1 MSEQRKSMDQ
11 RLLEARIV
19 IDNSLGNQ
27 DILDAV
33 TLFGY
38 DQPRLQAALALY
50 NEVIDLVAA
59 QRKEYG
65 QQYEATNTLQSAWD
79 TADAA
84 YKRTLKISRLVFE
97 GNAEARNALGLN
109 GRRKISIGGWIE
121 QTMFFY
127 KALLETP
134 AFIAA
139 MTPYSYDQVKL
150 SAENALVQAVID
162 AKSQQNTERGQ
173 AQEATKIRDAKMD
186 ELDQWISA
194 YKTVA
199 EVALDETPQKLE
211 QLGWVVPS

>member
-1 MSEQRKSMDQ
+1 MSERRKSMDQ

-19 IDNSLGNQ
+19 IDNSLNNQ
-27 DILDAV
+27 DILSEV

-38 DQPRLQAALALY
+38 DQPRLQAARALY
-50 NEVIDLVAA
+50 DAVIDLVAA

-65 QQYEATNTLQSAWD
+65 QQYEATNTLQAAWD

-127 KALLETP
+127 KAMLETP
-134 AFIAA
+134 AFITA

-150 SAENALVQAVID
+150 EAENALVQAVID

-173 AQEATKIRDAKMD
+173 AQEATKARDAKMD

-194 YKTVA
+194 YKIVA
-199 EVALDETPQKLE
+199 EVALDESPQKLE

>member
-19 IDNSLGNQ
+19 IDNSLSNQ

-150 SAENALVQAVID
+150 SAENALVQAVIN

>member
-19 IDNSLGNQ
+19 IDNSLSNQ
-27 DILDAV
+27 DILDKV

-38 DQPRLQAALALY
+38 DQERLQAALALY
-50 NEVIDLVAA
+50 HNVIDLIMT
-59 QRKEYG
+59 QRIEYG
-65 QQYEATNTLQSAWD
+65 EQYEATNTLQAAWD

-109 GRRKISIGGWIE
+109 GRRKTSIGGWIE

-127 KALLETP
+127 KAMLETP

-139 MTPYSYDQVKL
+139 MTPYSYDQAKL

-173 AQEATKIRDAKMD
+173 AQEATKARDAKMD

-194 YKTVA
+194 YKIVA
-199 EVALDETPQKLE
+199 EVALDESPQKLE
-211 QLGWVVPS
+211 QLGWIVPS